1 MSSRPLTKPHKV
13 ITNGNMSA
21 PITSEVTVTTNL
33 SMLSYAFSWVG
44 TAPIG
49 VIDVQVSNDFAQNVD
64 GTVRT
69 AGTWN
74 SLPLSSTPNV
84 TNNSDTGFIDIDA
97 MAGYAL
103 RVVYTPTSGTG
114 LLQCTVAGKVK

>member
-64 GTVRT
+64 GTVRV

-103 RVVYTPTSGTG
+103 RVVYTPASGTG